1 MTRAGLIRLA
11 LILGALALLEWA
23 CRTGYVSR
31 EAVIPPPVMLQGAGR
46 SPASEE
52 TRGEIL
58 WTLQNVALSLVLS
71 LIVGTA
77 AGLVLHKATRLRRPP
92 DPLLARPS

>member
-23 CRTGYVSR
+23 CRYGFVSR
-31 EAVIPPPVMLQGAGR
+31 EAVIPPTVMLQGAWR
-46 SPASEE
+46 ALALEE

-58 WTLQNVALSLVLS
+58 WTFQNVAL
-71 LIVGTA
+71 
-77 AGLVLHKATRLRRPP
+77 
-92 DPLLARPS
+92 